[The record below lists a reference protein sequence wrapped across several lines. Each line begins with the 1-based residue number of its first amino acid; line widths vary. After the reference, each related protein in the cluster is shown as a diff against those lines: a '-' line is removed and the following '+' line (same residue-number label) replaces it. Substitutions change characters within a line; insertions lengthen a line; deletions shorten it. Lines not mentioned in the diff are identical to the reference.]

1 MRAFFISTTKESIL
15 KTLGILGGMSPAS
28 TTTYYNVINQK
39 INQIKGANTTAPLV
53 IYSVD
58 FEKIAECQRQNEWQK
73 AGQILA
79 DMAVK
84 LEKIGVDGIL
94 LATNTMHKVAPDI
107 QAQISV
113 PFLHIVDA
121 TAQAINAQNINKVA
135 LLGTQFVMQQ
145 NFYKQELRKFQIE
158 TIVPDDNAQAEIHHI
173 IFDELCVGKISQQ
186 SKNYYL
192 NIINQLK
199 QQGAE
204 GVILG
209 CTEIGLLINQYD
221 LDIPV
226 FDTSHLHAQMAVD
239 FILD

>member
-1 MRAFFISTTKESIL
+1 M

-28 TTTYYNVINQK
+28 TTTYYDVINQK

-53 IYSVD
+53 VYSID
-58 FEKIAECQRQNEWQK
+58 FEQIAECQRQNEWQK

-84 LEKIGVDGIL
+84 LEQIGVDGIL

-107 QAQISV
+107 QAKISV

-121 TAQAINAQNINKVA
+121 TAKAINAQNLDKVA

-145 NFYKQELRKFQIE
+145 DFYKQGLRKFHIE
-158 TIVPDDNAQAEIHHI
+158 SIVPDENTQAEIHRI
-173 IFDELCVGKISQQ
+173 IFDELCVGTISEQ
-186 SKNYYL
+186 SKDYFL
-192 NIINQLK
+192 NVINHLE
-199 QQGAE
+199 QQGAK

-209 CTEIGLLINQYD
+209 CTEIGLLINQDD
-221 LDIPV
+221 LDMPV
-226 FDTSHLHAQMAVD
+226 FDTAKLHAQMAVD
-239 FILD
+239 FILNDKSL